1 MEGLSLR
8 FVEVA
13 RALAAAAR
21 AERLVAPAFRSPPRL
36 VGVSRSI
43 CRRRDGTTIAV
54 VLRSRP
60 WAAVLADMVE
70 GVVVANRLRG
80 VAADRCR
87 AALWHAVETLD
98 EADGGTGTA
107 VAAERAQGGRS
118 RDVQRHVG
126 GAAA

>member
-8 FVEVA
+8 FVTVA

-70 GVVVANRLRG
+70 GVVVANQLRG

-87 AALWHAVETLD
+87 AALWRAVEALD
-98 EADGGTGTA
+98 EPD
-107 VAAERAQGGRS
+107 ERAQGGRS
-118 RDVQRHVG
+118 RAVPGHVG